1 MSEGVR
7 FPAEAVLRH
16 AAAADDA
23 SDQIA
28 RARSAVREVTMD
40 SQAYGQLCQF
50 LPGLLS
56 PLFDD
61 AAQVM
66 NGAVEAL
73 GETAAK
79 LRRTATAMRA
89 ADTSSAG
96 RVNNAAGPGIE
107 LPL

>member
-1 MSEGVR
+1 MSGGVQ

-16 AAAADDA
+16 AAAAGDA
-23 SDQIA
+23 SEQMTL
-28 RARSAVREVTMD
+28 ARSAVREVTID

-61 AAQVM
+61 AVQVM
-66 NGAVEAL
+66 DGAAEAL
-73 GETAAK
+73 GETALK
-79 LRRTATAMRA
+79 LRTTAAAMQA
-89 ADTSSAG
+89 ADAGSAG
-96 RVNNAAGPGIE
+96 RVQNAASPGFE

>member
-1 MSEGVR
+1 VSEGVQ

-16 AAAADDA
+16 AAAAGDA
-23 SDQIA
+23 SEQMA
-28 RARSAVREVTMD
+28 RARSAVREVVMD

-56 PLFDD
+56 PLFDGS
-61 AAQVM
+61 AQVM

-73 GETAAK
+73 GETALK
-79 LRRTATAMRA
+79 LRTTATAMQA

-96 RVNNAAGPGIE
+96 RVENAAGPSFK